1 MRPNTQTAHSTHPF
15 RPLHDPDGT
24 PAAATGV
31 LLIPTLSQS
40 TRPPQHSHESILK
53 DSLKALTGQITSLR
67 SGTAGSLE
75 PLLVLCTH
83 LKESEDLLIQAQR
96 LIHASK
102 EVDQLRQ
109 AVPIFFRYL
118 ADYLDRHQDIRLSID
133 SLHTLCLGLGAL
145 APAIAKPLL
154 TPAQCRAS
162 QAVIT
167 RLSSALAGQLVSHFE
182 HQVLDAGNLLNCLN
196 WFSRAIKAELLPQQT
211 PVATHLFQT
220 ALTQLEHWSASSH
233 TTCLSS
239 RQLAKAMVQLNT
251 MVSKNLIN
259 IDGTALAGAANRA
272 TWASC
277 VHNLCRQFLSND
289 QWLKGCHGVEL
300 INVTNALKDGL
311 ELRLL
316 DGCSTHFKK
325 AFAQIARR
333 INQQSFTGSAS
344 LTTLSNSANFLR
356 CLFEHGL
363 LGDRAS
369 DSGQAVLHLLDQIN
383 GLAQCDDLNDHDVQ
397 ALVNLA
403 SFLKATDRWLALQ
416 PKSANQTIW
425 ATLAQASQSLVAIL
439 HQISVRDPQWMQ
451 SPQSGSALL
460 SALQH
465 LAQRGLLGSS
475 DGKPLQALIRQL
487 LEAIPL
493 WQVKPRH
500 SVSLLQS
507 LRALTAFLQHPLSD
521 TVPEAASAGGPAL
534 AHLLQHLQQ
543 NLSAQISNDE
553 RLACLQAVQTGA
565 ALGMVSVEDCQP
577 LLQQLLKTTAP
588 VDLARLAQAIRD
600 SGLLTE
606 TVEPLAESALQPIS
620 VAASPPTA
628 LQAKPR
634 GATYRADVAQPT
646 SSSAVT
652 VTSPPAASRTNSD
665 QWIAPRHAAKPSQIT
680 TAAQLASSS
689 LLTASL
695 FDEPLLSS
703 RPPARAATSA
713 AGGKPRVTSVV
724 AESRSA
730 KQPERVQARP
740 SKQGGLTWQQAQQ
753 EWFRLVGDAGTKPL
767 PRMKELADLHPDL
780 LNQKSPGKKG
790 QTALFHAIK
799 QGRKDIV
806 AWLLAHDRHRFDTDL
821 GQFMLEV
828 LNQVAP
834 IEKRHIAVLRLLIE
848 SVVKSHDQK
857 LSDAHAQ
864 AQPGAQPLSKK
875 ELHHRRAALLSDQ
888 QKEALARFSAVR
900 GLFEEFKLLPP
911 QSAAVMPPPATPTA
925 RVQRPAQSGLDLSS
939 DIDRA
944 GSHGIVATIRGQ
956 TIRTATE
963 ASNDHVKKTVLMISA
978 ETGRAALVQQTLAN
992 AADVD
997 ALLHAKDNDG
1007 MTVLAYAAR
1016 RGQTAI
1022 VSMLLAAARDKA
1034 ALVRMSDLYGITP
1047 LMRAAAN
1054 GHTDAAK
1061 AILNAI
1067 DDKEA
1072 LVRMQNA
1079 TGNNALMVAAF
1090 DGHTDTVTALLS
1102 VISDKEALIRTQCA
1116 LGNNALTGPAMN
1128 GHTETVN
1135 ALLSVVNDKD
1145 ALIRMPN
1152 ELGNNALIY
1161 AALNGHTETTM
1172 AMLEVATD
1180 KEALIQTQGESG
1192 QSALLGAAVNGH
1204 AATVMALLSVADNK
1218 DALIKTQNN
1227 DGDHALTVA
1236 AINGNTDVVKALLS
1250 VTADKDALIRMQ
1262 NDEGDNALTAAAL
1275 TGYTGTLKTLLDA
1288 AGDKEAL
1295 IRMRNNEG
1303 DHVLTIAALN
1313 GHTDTVKMLLNI
1325 ASDKEALIRTP
1336 NEAGYNA
1343 LTCAAMYGHTET
1355 VTAIMSVV
1363 RDKEAL
1369 IGMEND
1375 AGETALSCAAL
1386 QGHTET
1392 LLALLNMVNDKAAM
1406 IGRQNASG
1414 YNPLMSAAFCGHTV
1428 SVIAMLIQVSDK
1440 RALIHQRNAQ
1450 GKTALDIAAARGHDD
1465 TLKALQNALLS

>member
-1 MRPNTQTAHSTHPF
+1 MRPNPQTTQSTHSF
-15 RPLHDPDGT
+15 RPHHEPVDT
-24 PAAATGV
+24 PVAATSP
-31 LLIPTLSQS
+31 LLSPTLSQS
-40 TRPPQHSHESILK
+40 TLSQSTRYPQYSHESSLK
-53 DSLKALTGQITSLR
+53 DTLKSLTAQITSLR
-67 SGTAGSLE
+67 SGNAVSLE
-75 PLLVLCTH
+75 PLLDLCTH

-96 LIHASK
+96 LVHAST

-109 AVPIFFRYL
+109 AMPSLFKKL
-118 ADYLDRHQDIRLSID
+118 ADCLDRHQDVRLSID

-154 TPAQCRAS
+154 TPAQCRAA

-167 RLSSALAGQLVSHFE
+167 RISTALAGQLVPHFE
-182 HQVLDAGNLLNCLN
+182 HQVLDAGKLLNCLN
-196 WFSRAIKAELLPQQT
+196 WFSRALKAELLPQQT
-211 PVATHLFQT
+211 PAANHLFQT
-220 ALTQLEHWSASSH
+220 ALTQLQHWSASSH
-233 TTCLSS
+233 STCLNS

-259 IDGTALAGAANRA
+259 IDAATLTGAANRA

-289 QWLKGCHGVEL
+289 QWLNGCHGVEL
-300 INVTNALKDGL
+300 VNVTNTLKDGL
-311 ELRLL
+311 ELGLI
-316 DGCSTHFKK
+316 DGTDASLKT

-363 LGDRAS
+363 LGDLAS
-369 DSGQAVLHLLDQIN
+369 DSGQAALHLLDPIN
-383 GLAQCDDLNDHDVQ
+383 RLRQCDDLNDHHVQ

-416 PKSANQTIW
+416 PRPASHAAWTP
-425 ATLAQASQSLVAIL
+425 LAQASQSLVAIL
-439 HQISVRDPQWMQ
+439 HQISVSDPHWMQ

-465 LAQRGLLGSS
+465 LAQRGLLSRSGDES
-475 DGKPLQALIRQL
+475 LQALVGQL
-487 LEAIPL
+487 LAAIPL

-500 SVSLLQS
+500 SVSVLQS

-521 TVPEAASAGGPAL
+521 AVPEAASACGSAL
-534 AHLLQHLQQ
+534 AHLLQQLQQ
-543 NLSAQISNDE
+543 HLPTQFSNDE

-565 ALGMVSVEDCQP
+565 TLGTVSVEDCQP
-577 LLQQLLKTTAP
+577 LLQQLLKTTTP

-606 TVEPLAESALQPIS
+606 AVEPLAESALQPIS
-620 VAASPPTA
+620 VAASPPAA

-652 VTSPPAASRTNSD
+652 VAPPPTAGRTNSD
-665 QWIAPRHAAKPSQIT
+665 QWIAPRHAARPSQIT
-680 TAAQLASSS
+680 AAAQLASSS
-689 LLTASL
+689 LLSASL

-703 RPPARAATSA
+703 RPPASAATRA

-730 KQPERVQARP
+730 KQPARVQTKP
-740 SKQGGLTWQQAQQ
+740 SKQAGPTWQQAQQ
-753 EWFRLVGDAGTKPL
+753 EWFRLVGDTGTKPL
-767 PRMKELADLHPDL
+767 PRLKELADLHPDL

-790 QTALFHAIK
+790 QTALFHAIT

-806 AWLLAHDRHRFDTDL
+806 AWLLEHDRHKFDSDL

-864 AQPGAQPLSKK
+864 AQPGVEPLSKK
-875 ELHHRRAALLSDQ
+875 ALHHHRAALLSDQ
-888 QKEALARFSAVR
+888 QKEALARFSAVK
-900 GLFEEFKLLPP
+900 GLLEEFKLLPP
-911 QSAAVMPPPATPTA
+911 QSAAVMPLPAKPTA
-925 RVQRPAQSGLDLSS
+925 RVPQPARSVPDLSNNL
-939 DIDRA
+939 DRE
-944 GSHGIVATIRGQ
+944 GNHGAATTIRKQ
-956 TIRTATE
+956 AIRTVTE
-963 ASNDHVKKTVLMISA
+963 ASYERVKRTVLMAAA
-978 ETGRAALVQQTLAN
+978 ETGDAALIQQTLTN

-997 ALLHAKDNDG
+997 ALLHAKDSDG
-1007 MTVLAYAAR
+1007 MTVLAHAAKS
-1016 RGQTAI
+1016 GQTAI

-1034 ALVRMSDLYGITP
+1034 ALVRTSDLHGITP
-1047 LMRAAAN
+1047 LMRAAAK
-1054 GHTDAAK
+1054 GHTDTAK
-1061 AILNAI
+1061 AILNAT

-1072 LVRMQNA
+1072 LIRMQNA
-1079 TGNNALMVAAF
+1079 ADNNALMVAA
-1090 DGHTDTVTALLS
+1090 AS
-1102 VISDKEALIRTQCA
+1102 
-1116 LGNNALTGPAMN
+1116 
-1128 GHTETVN
+1128 
-1135 ALLSVVNDKD
+1135 
-1145 ALIRMPN
+1145 
-1152 ELGNNALIY
+1152 
-1161 AALNGHTETTM
+1161 
-1172 AMLEVATD
+1172 
-1180 KEALIQTQGESG
+1180 
-1192 QSALLGAAVNGH
+1192 GH
-1204 AATVMALLSVADNK
+1204 AVTVMALLSVADNK
-1218 DALIKTQNN
+1218 EALIKMQNHE
-1227 DGDHALTVA
+1227 GDNALILA
-1236 AINGNTDVVKALLS
+1236 ALNASADVVQALLS
-1250 VTADKDALIRMQ
+1250 VTADKDALLQIQ
-1262 NDEGDNALTAAAL
+1262 NDEGDNALTVAAL
-1275 TGYTGTLKTLLDA
+1275 NGYTDTLKALLDA
-1288 AGDKEAL
+1288 ADDKEAL

-1303 DHVLTIAALN
+1303 EHVLTIAALN

-1325 ASDKEALIRTP
+1325 VSDKEALIRTP
-1336 NEAGYNA
+1336 NEAGYSA
-1343 LTCAAMYGHTET
+1343 LTCAATYGHTET
-1355 VTAIMSVV
+1355 VTALLSVV

-1375 AGETALSCAAL
+1375 AGETALICAAL
-1386 QGHTET
+1386 RGHTET

-1414 YNPLMSAAFCGHTV
+1414 FTPLMSAALCGHTV

-1465 TLKALQNALLS
+1465 TLKALQNALLN